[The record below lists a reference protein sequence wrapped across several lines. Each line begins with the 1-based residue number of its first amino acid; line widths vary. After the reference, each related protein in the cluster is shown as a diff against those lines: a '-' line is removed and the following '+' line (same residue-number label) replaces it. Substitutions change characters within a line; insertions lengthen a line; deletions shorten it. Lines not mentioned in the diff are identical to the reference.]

1 MDIRVVSVDS
11 LIIYFGDTIEEHI
24 ALKIKKAYS
33 YIKNLKLEGV
43 IEIIPSYTSI
53 FISYDVLKYD
63 FETLKNLLKK
73 SLTFDYENSFE
84 EKIITIDVYY
94 GLEVGFDLK
103 NISSVKNLKIEEII
117 QIHSN
122 KIYDVYAIGFLPGFA
137 YLGKI
142 DEKIAMPRVITPRK
156 LVPKGSVAIADFQ
169 TAVYPKDSPGGWN
182 IIGKTTFEFF
192 DKNLKNLSPLSVG
205 NKIKFNPISKKEFL
219 ALGGVL

>member
-53 FISYDVLKYD
+53 FISYDILKYD

-192 DKNLKNLSPLSVG
+192 DKNLKNLSPLNVG
-205 NKIKFNPISKKEFL
+205 DKIKFNPISKKEFL

>member
-103 NISSVKNLKIEEII
+103 NISLVKNLKIEEII

-122 KIYDVYAIGFLPGFA
+122 KIYDVYAIGFFAGFC
-137 YLGKI
+137 LF
-142 DEKIAMPRVITPRK
+142 RK
-156 LVPKGSVAIADFQ
+156 
-169 TAVYPKDSPGGWN
+169 N
-182 IIGKTTFEFF
+182 
-192 DKNLKNLSPLSVG
+192 
-205 NKIKFNPISKKEFL
+205 
-219 ALGGVL
+219 

>member
-53 FISYDVLKYD
+53 FISYDILKYD

>member
-205 NKIKFNPISKKEFL
+205 DKIKFNPISKKEFL